1 MSKLKPS
8 EFFLA
13 LPAKAGSFLRAKF
26 LIPMLSP
33 MRRIFFLISSCVMLA
48 GPPLGAQD
56 RAAEASAR
64 AHREEAEERYKLLNS
79 KLESIIETQE
89 LLLKNQ
95 DKLQQRIGSLA
106 GELEDMKRAH
116 SRSGASFATI
126 EQLKELAEK
135 MKEIDRKRADDKE
148 LILKTFKELQKI
160 PMHVAPPPTVI
171 EPKPEPVEE
180 REHTGPTYDYT
191 VKKGD
196 FLEKIIAGYNEEF
209 EKRGQSKITVAQVM
223 KANPKLDR
231 NKLFAGKI
239 IKIPVPP
246 KKDAR

>member
-1 MSKLKPS
+1 MSLYV
-8 EFFLA
+8 L
-13 LPAKAGSFLRAKF
+13 
-26 LIPMLSP
+26 
-33 MRRIFFLISSCVMLA
+33 LA
-48 GPPLGAQD
+48 GLPLQGQD

-95 DKLQQRIGSLA
+95 DKLQQRIGSLG
-106 GELEDMKRAH
+106 GELEDMKRTQ
-116 SRSGASFATI
+116 SRSGANFATV
-126 EQLKELAEK
+126 EQLMEIAEK

-160 PMHVAPPPTVI
+160 PMHVAQPVATI
-171 EPKPEPVEE
+171 EPKQESPEE
-180 REHTGPTYDYT
+180 REYTGPTYDYT

-196 FLEKIIAGYNEEF
+196 FLEKIVAGYNEEF
-209 EKRGQSKITVAQVM
+209 DKRGHAKITVAQVM
-223 KANPKLDR
+223 KANPKLDL

-246 KKDAR
+246 KKDAK